1 MLDMPGGVRANDP
14 NTVELPQPSQ
24 GSAARSFGSG
34 RVADLL
40 RVLHIPYAALNPGA
54 AAVVDVRVL
63 PRYGADMQVALTK
76 EANPDRG

>member
-14 NTVELPQPSQ
+14 NTVERPQPLQ
-24 GSAARSFGSG
+24 GPARSFGSG

-63 PRYGADMQVALTK
+63 RGYGADMQAAQTK
-76 EANPDRG
+76 EAKPDRG

>member
-14 NTVELPQPSQ
+14 NTVERPQSSQ
-24 GSAARSFGSG
+24 GPARSFGSG

-40 RVLHIPYAALNPGA
+40 RVLHIHYAALNPGA

-63 PRYGADMQVALTK
+63 PRYGADMQA
-76 EANPDRG
+76 ARIPDRG